1 VPVVGLLAF
10 DTSAAALLVFY
21 WLELGVLMIWATV
34 RALFAGKLP
43 GEETEREPFS
53 GPQWATPR
61 VVLPSRFFDDGDE
74 VSAAD
79 DGLEESADP
88 GSGNRCWG
96 IPRNRPCARRRGAVL
111 GRLSWGAPDC
121 AGARQ
126 TRDDRRLISTREVGS
141 HGYDLAGWN
150 YLSAGEANV
159 S

>member
-1 VPVVGLLAF
+1 MLVASSVPVVGLLAF

-79 DGLEESADP
+79 DGDWRSRQIPVP
-88 GSGNRCWG
+88 GTDAGVYLGTVPALVVVELFWVAS
-96 IPRNRPCARRRGAVL
+96 RGVL
-111 GRLSWGAPDC
+111 PTALGLVRLATT
-121 AGARQ
+121 AG
-126 TRDDRRLISTREVGS
+126 
-141 HGYDLAGWN
+141 
-150 YLSAGEANV
+150 
-159 S
+159 